1 MSYVYAKINQLN
13 EVEKYPYTFDDL
25 KDENPSTSY
34 DGRLSLFDWF
44 HLTEEGT
51 SGKRLVEVITTNEI
65 SEEYDMRTHKI
76 IMSNSPVCDDG
87 VWKLKYIPT
96 AKTEEEIKDFDIML
110 IEAAEK
116 AAAKAIRLQQAQQT

>member
-51 SGKRLVEVITTNEI
+51 SGKRLVEVIETGDV
-65 SEEYDMRTHKI
+65 SEEYDFRTQKI
-76 IMSNSPVCDDG
+76 IRSSTPVCDND
-87 VWKLKYIPT
+87 VWKLMWIPVS
-96 AKTEEEIKDFDIML
+96 KTEEEIQEYDIML